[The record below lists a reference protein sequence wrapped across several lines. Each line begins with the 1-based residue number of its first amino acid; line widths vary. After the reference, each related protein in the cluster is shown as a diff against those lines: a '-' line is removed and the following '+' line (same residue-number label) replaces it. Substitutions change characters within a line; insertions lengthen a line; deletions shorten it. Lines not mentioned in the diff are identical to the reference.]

1 MNGTLLLMI
10 VVPLVSFV
18 ISLSLVLVPLLCAAV
33 LHLSDAKWGA
43 LRLPRFSAQ

>member
-1 MNGTLLLMI
+1 MI

-33 LHLSDAKWGA
+33 LHLSNAKWDA
-43 LRLPRFSAQ
+43 LRLSRFSPQ